1 MTISLIVPIF
11 NVEKYI
17 GECLNNIVNQTVPF
31 DEVILVDD
39 GSTDDSYGICKEYS
53 KKFSNIILIH
63 QDNQGQGKA
72 RNIGIDLASSDY
84 IMFCDSDDYYN
95 RHICEKMHQEWEMQD
110 IEVGLFDAVCI
121 YEDGFASEVNPY
133 DRSWIQYKEEMNGE
147 EYFIITYPRIH
158 IVSPCLMM
166 LKKEFLIKNNIEFPI
181 GMFYEDNVFFIKIL
195 LSAKIIRYMPE
206 KLYYRRYRQGSTM
219 TSAINNKKMNDKIGI
234 IKQIQKLL
242 LEEFQK
248 EGSGMQMFMSYY
260 WNLYG
265 DFLYECLENKS
276 LLDKKRW
283 ASLIYES
290 YRESSQLWINNK
302 YSGNSL
308 SILGEHCLILDL
320 LKKLGVKINDRKYHE
335 LRSRYTNKIIK
346 LLTKIPLQNEKI
358 VVGIYGV
365 GKQTDYLIETY
376 EKLFGKIKC
385 KIIYLETKVEKGKK
399 YKSQQV
405 YCIKDIISELSIIII
420 SSLRYQD
427 NMIENVMNTGTN
439 IEIFTLY
446 DKNES
451 REIKLNLL
459 LE

>member
-17 GECLNNIVNQTVPF
+17 EECLNNIVNQTVPF

-195 LSAKIIRYMPE
+195 LSAKIIRYMP
-206 KLYYRRYRQGSTM
+206 
-219 TSAINNKKMNDKIGI
+219 
-234 IKQIQKLL
+234 
-242 LEEFQK
+242 
-248 EGSGMQMFMSYY
+248 
-260 WNLYG
+260 
-265 DFLYECLENKS
+265 
-276 LLDKKRW
+276 
-283 ASLIYES
+283 
-290 YRESSQLWINNK
+290 
-302 YSGNSL
+302 
-308 SILGEHCLILDL
+308 
-320 LKKLGVKINDRKYHE
+320 
-335 LRSRYTNKIIK
+335 
-346 LLTKIPLQNEKI
+346 
-358 VVGIYGV
+358 
-365 GKQTDYLIETY
+365 
-376 EKLFGKIKC
+376 
-385 KIIYLETKVEKGKK
+385 
-399 YKSQQV
+399 
-405 YCIKDIISELSIIII
+405 
-420 SSLRYQD
+420 
-427 NMIENVMNTGTN
+427 
-439 IEIFTLY
+439 
-446 DKNES
+446 
-451 REIKLNLL
+451 
-459 LE
+459 